1 MQRAVARRQVM
12 RCRGGLWHRTVMPRP
27 RKIHPPTVADELE
40 ALLGFR
46 WAMGRPPKQ
55 DLANWAIIDDWLDP
69 APVTLAEVDVFER
82 YFGDLFDELFG
93 LGD

>member
-1 MQRAVARRQVM
+1 M
-12 RCRGGLWHRTVMPRP
+12 RCRGGMWHRTAMPRP

-40 ALLGFR
+40 TLLGFR
-46 WAMGRPPKQ
+46 WAMGRPPKH
-55 DLANWAIIDDWLDP
+55 DLATWTVTDDWPDP